1 MLIFAGLPVF
11 FLEVSLGQYSSSGP
25 ATVWKISPMF
35 RGIGYGMVLVS
46 ALVGIYY
53 NVIIMYAIYYM
64 FASMRKTLPWT
75 ACNED
80 WNTDYC
86 YGLYTDCIDLGDSI
100 MIDNNTCANVS
111 SMSTSQMEYYNVT
124 YDGSTGLADISEY
137 TDPLASKRILASEE
151 YYRNQVL
158 RESNGI
164 GDVNN
169 IVWHLFGCL
178 IGAWVIV
185 FLCLVR
191 GIKSSGKVVYF
202 TATFP
207 YVVLFILLIRGLT
220 LEGHQK
226 GIEFFITPDWDKLWE
241 AKVWKDAAIQIFYS
255 LSAAW
260 GGLLTL
266 SSYNKFHNNCYFDA
280 LFVSIANCC
289 TSIFA
294 GFVIF
299 SILGYMANELGREVD
314 EVVDQGFSLAFIA
327 YPEALA
333 RMPAAPLWAIL
344 FFAMLVTLGLDSQ
357 FTILE
362 TLVTSITDT
371 FPKLRKRKTLVLFI
385 SCLVMFC
392 LSVICVTDAGI
403 YWVNL
408 LDFYSASFA
417 LLTFAMVECLV
428 ICWIYG
434 VKRFRND
441 IRTMIGDS
449 WVDFPLFNYWIAA
462 WSVLTPLLLLV
473 VQVYSWVDWS
483 APTYNGPFP
492 TWANGLGWVI
502 ITASLILTPIFMVVE
517 YTRASGTFFERLT
530 LISKPIPEFG
540 PSDPEN
546 REEAKSVH
554 MSLGTWLG
562 PVEYKASYSMNGV
575 DNVSFEPAGVI

>member
-1 MLIFAGLPVF
+1 MEKEKGTISTTDLVKSGVDESEDRGKWGSKADFLLSCLGYAVGLGNVWRFPYLCYENGGGAFLIPYAIMLVFAGLPVF
-11 FLEVSLGQYSSSGP
+11 FMEVSLGQYSSSGP
-25 ATVWKISPMF
+25 ATAWKISPMF
-35 RGIGYGMVLVS
+35 RGIGYGMILVS

-53 NVIIMYAIYYM
+53 NVIIMYALYYM

-75 ACNED
+75 NCDNT
-80 WNTDYC
+80 WNTDNC
-86 YGLYTDCIDLGDSI
+86 YGRYTDCIDLGDSI
-100 MIDNNTCANVS
+100 INDTNGCVNVS
-111 SMSTSQMEYYNVT
+111 MLTQNQREHYNVT
-124 YDGSTGLADISEY
+124 YDSNTGTANVSGY
-137 TDPLASKRILASEE
+137 TDPFASQRVLASEE
-151 YYRNQVL
+151 YYRNKVL
-158 RESNGI
+158 RESDGI
-164 GDVNN
+164 GELGGV
-169 IVWHLFGCL
+169 VWHLFGCL

-207 YVVLFILLIRGLT
+207 YVVLLILLVRGLT
-220 LEGHQK
+220 LEGHEK
-226 GIEFFITPDWDKLWE
+226 GIEFFITPNWDKLWE

-280 LFVSIANCC
+280 IFVSIANCC

-299 SILGYMANELGREVD
+299 SILGYMAHELDREVD

-362 TLVTSITDT
+362 TVVTSITDT
-371 FPKLRKRKTLVLFI
+371 FPGLRKRKTLVLLV
-385 SCLVMFC
+385 SCVTMFC
-392 LSVICVTDAGI
+392 ISIICVTEAGI

-408 LDFYSASFA
+408 LDSYSASFA
-417 LLTFAMVECLV
+417 LLTFAMTECLV
-428 ICWIYG
+428 ISWIYG
-434 VKRFRND
+434 VARFRND

-462 WSVLTPLLLLV
+462 WAVLTPGLLLV
-473 VQVYSWVDWS
+473 RIISILKNPY
-483 APTYNGPFP
+483 TY
-492 TWANGLGWVI
+492 
-502 ITASLILTPIFMVVE
+502 
-517 YTRASGTFFERLT
+517 
-530 LISKPIPEFG
+530 
-540 PSDPEN
+540 PS
-546 REEAKSVH
+546 
-554 MSLGTWLG
+554 
-562 PVEYKASYSMNGV
+562 
-575 DNVSFEPAGVI
+575 SFYIM